1 MKKTK
6 HKHTIKT
13 YLFTGILVMAPVA
26 ITLYLALWL
35 FRVMDGWA
43 KYLIPAKYAEYLPYG
58 VPGLG
63 IILLFLF
70 LVFVGMLT
78 TNYVGR
84 WALKTGQRILA
95 SVPVVSGIYS
105 ALKKLFVT
113 IMGDGNTQAFRQAVL
128 VEYPRK
134 NLWTVVL
141 SHDIILKCVLTSISI

>member
-1 MKKTK
+1 MTKTK

-63 IILLFLF
+63 IVLLFLF

-84 WALKTGQRILA
+84 WALRTGQRILT
-95 SVPVVSGIYS
+95 SVPVISGIYS
-105 ALKKLFVT
+105 ALKNKKF
-113 IMGDGNTQAFRQAVL
+113 
-128 VEYPRK
+128 
-134 NLWTVVL
+134 
-141 SHDIILKCVLTSISI
+141 ILGHWGSFP

>member
-35 FRVMDGWA
+35 FRIMDGWA
-43 KYLIPAKYAEYLPYG
+43 KHLIPVKSAEYLPYG

-63 IILLFLF
+63 IILLFIF
-70 LVFVGMLT
+70 LVLVGMLT

-84 WALKTGQRILA
+84 WFVGLGQRIL
-95 SVPVVSGIYS
+95 S
-105 ALKKLFVT
+105 
-113 IMGDGNTQAFRQAVL
+113 
-128 VEYPRK
+128 
-134 NLWTVVL
+134 
-141 SHDIILKCVLTSISI
+141 